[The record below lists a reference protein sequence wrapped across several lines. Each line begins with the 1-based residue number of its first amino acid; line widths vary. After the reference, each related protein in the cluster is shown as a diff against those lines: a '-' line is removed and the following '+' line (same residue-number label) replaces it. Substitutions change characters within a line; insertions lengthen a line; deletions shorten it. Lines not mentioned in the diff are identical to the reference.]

1 MRVDLGA
8 LEQAVRGRL
17 PEAVF
22 DYVTS
27 GGGDEHTLAANTADW
42 ERIRLRPRVLRDV
55 SRVTTETAV
64 VGGTVAAPILV
75 APTAGHALVH
85 PDHEIGMA
93 AAAAAAGTVM
103 AVSMMASVAIEEIA
117 QAVPGAQLWMHVT
130 MLSDRRRSQAL
141 CERAAAA
148 GCRAL
153 VLTVDSPVASVR
165 PRSQRHGILALAGGA
180 PPNLTLPGD
189 AASADVM
196 EIVTGFDRGV
206 TPADIATLASWSGL
220 PVVVKGVIRGDDA
233 VDCVRAG
240 AAGVVVS
247 NHGGRQLDQCVSTAA
262 ALEDV
267 VAAVDGAIDV
277 YVDGGIRRGVQ
288 VLAAL
293 ALGARAVL
301 VGRLPLW
308 GLALAGREGAQDVLA
323 QLTEEFAAA
332 LALCGLR
339 ATGDISPDL
348 LVTHRGA
355 PVES

>member
-1 MRVDLGA
+1 MRLDLGA
-8 LEQAVRGRL
+8 LEQAARVQL

-22 DYVTS
+22 DYLAS
-27 GGGDEHTLAANTADW
+27 GSGDEHTLAANVADW
-42 ERIRLRPRVLRDV
+42 ARIRLRPRVLRDV
-55 SRVTTETAV
+55 TNVVTETAV

-75 APTAGHALVH
+75 APTAGQALVH

-103 AVSMMASVAIEEIA
+103 AVSMMASVGIEEIA
-117 QAVPGAQLWMHVT
+117 QAVPDAQLWMHVT

-165 PRSQRHGILALAGGA
+165 PRSQRHGMLTLAGGA
-180 PPNLTLPGD
+180 PPNLSLPGD
-189 AASADVM
+189 AASADVS
-196 EIVTGFDRGV
+196 EIVTGFDRSV
-206 TPADIATLASWSGL
+206 APADIETMASWSGL

-233 VDCVRAG
+233 ADCARAG

-262 ALEDV
+262 ALEEV
-267 VAAVDGAIDV
+267 VTAVDGAIDV

-308 GLALAGREGAQDVLA
+308 GLALAGRDGAQDVLA

-332 LALCGLR
+332 IALCGLGR
-339 ATGDISPDL
+339 TADISAD
-348 LVTHRGA
+348 VVAAGA
-355 PVES
+355 ARLES